1 MEKKQPAG
9 PGVALGR
16 LLTKTVFLSS
26 VVIDSETLK
35 ISVPYTGTGLYIAQN
50 L

>member
-1 MEKKQPAG
+1 MLNTGSSISDKDG
-9 PGVALGR
+9 
-16 LLTKTVFLSS
+16 FLSS